1 MKLGDSLGR
10 RRRRRKTPEEKVPD
24 SEEGAE
30 EGAEWPY
37 DMDRTAT
44 VDGAPKKRGLGISVQ
59 NLAIGIVGLAFFG
72 WLFGYVLATRVVF
85 PAPPPPGDLF
95 EVPDLTG
102 LGVASAEERLQ
113 GTGLELGSVDSLQH
127 PTVGSGLIL
136 GQSPLPGQLARGQ
149 TPVQVTLSTGPQT
162 RSVPDVMRLDG
173 SRARTVLETSGFIV
187 EMDSVEADEL
197 RGRVV
202 EVSPSPDSV
211 VALPAEVRVTV
222 STGPPVVTMPLLLG
236 MDQAEAEMVLDS
248 LGLSVSD
255 VEEVF
260 RFGRDQGVVVEQEPA
275 ADEELRR
282 GSSVSLKV
290 GRRGLEGEQ

>member
-1 MKLGDSLGR
+1 
-10 RRRRRKTPEEKVPD
+10 V
-24 SEEGAE
+24 
-30 EGAEWPY
+30 
-37 DMDRTAT
+37 
-44 VDGAPKKRGLGISVQ
+44 
-59 NLAIGIVGLAFFG
+59 
-72 WLFGYVLATRVVF
+72 
-85 PAPPPPGDLF
+85 
-95 EVPDLTG
+95 VPDLTG
-102 LGVASAEERLQ
+102 RGGASAGARLQ
-113 GTGLELGSVDSLQH
+113 GTGLELGSVDSLEH

-187 EMDSVEADEL
+187 ELDSVEADEP